1 MVESAAACPV
11 RGGVSGERP
20 LGRVKVPEGIDEA
33 WRVARDLPAEPWPL
47 VVRLEVRSVEAQG
60 TLCSWCLRLGRGW
73 DTDA

>member
-11 RGGVSGERP
+11 RSGVSGERP

-47 VVRLEVRSVEAQG
+47 LSVRRFAPSSSGHIMQLVSPPR
-60 TLCSWCLRLGRGW
+60 TWLGY
-73 DTDA
+73 